1 MSLYL
6 DSGFVNIRYCLNFGC
21 PFTFIIGGRGTGKTF
36 GAQLVCIEDNITY
49 MLMRRTQAQ
58 TDLISKPDFSPVNPV
73 MDYLGR
79 CAIIESASKYNG
91 VIYSSPALDAEE
103 KTLHGFTAALST
115 FSNLRGFD
123 GSGIDLLMF
132 DEFIPERH
140 EREIRNE
147 ADAFFNV
154 YETINRNRELQGRKP
169 LTALLLSNSNSLA
182 SPILAALGL
191 VKVLERMQS
200 KGQSEYINR
209 ESGVAIFLLYNSPIS
224 DMKSRTALYK
234 ATANTE
240 FSRMALGNEFAYD
253 DMSDVQSISIN
264 SGWKLFARLGEIYIY
279 QKPSIGKWYMSKHG
293 AGKPSKEYEMSEIG
307 IKKFVHDYPG
317 SYQRIINH
325 NIIYEDFSIKSV
337 FTNIF
342 I

>member
-1 MSLYL
+1 MGLYL
-6 DSGFVNIRYCLNFGC
+6 DNGFLNVRHCLKFGC

-36 GAQLVCIEDNITY
+36 GAQLTCIEDDKIY

-58 TDLISKPDFSPVNPV
+58 ADLISKAEFSPVNPV
-73 MDYLGR
+73 MDYLGKT
-79 CAIIESASKYNG
+79 AVIKSASNYNG
-91 VIYSSPALDAEE
+91 IIYSAETPE
-103 KTLHGFTAALST
+103 DEELILRGYTAALST

-123 GSGIDLLMF
+123 GSGIDILLF

-140 EREIRNE
+140 ERTIKNE

-154 YETINRNRELQGRKP
+154 YETINRNRELQGREP

-182 SPILAALGL
+182 SPILSALGL

-200 KGQSEYINR
+200 KGQSEYINKER
-209 ESGVAIFLLYNSPIS
+209 GIAIFLLYASPIS
-224 DMKSRTALYK
+224 KQKRKTALYK
-234 ATANTE
+234 ATENSD
-240 FSRMALGNEFAYD
+240 FSRMALDNDFSYD
-253 DMSDVQSISIN
+253 DMADVRSISLN
-264 SGWKLFARLGEIYIY
+264 SGWKLFARFGDIFIYS
-279 QKPSIGKWYMSKHG
+279 KTGKWYMSRHG
-293 AGKPSKEYEMSEIG
+293 AGNPQREYDFTEIG
-307 IKKFVHDYPG
+307 IKKFVHDFPG

-325 NIIYEDFSIKSV
+325 NIIYEDFSIKSL

>member
-6 DSGFVNIRYCLNFGC
+6 DNGYVNIEYCLKFNC

-36 GAQLVCIEDNITY
+36 GAQEYSITHNVIY

-58 TDLISKPDFSPVNPV
+58 TDLISKKEFSPVNPV
-73 MDYLGR
+73 MDHLGLFPV
-79 CAIIESASKYNG
+79 IESGSKYNG
-91 VIYSSPALDAEE
+91 IIYYKNSPDAEE
-103 KTLHGFTAALST
+103 KYLCGYTSALST

-123 GSGIDLLMF
+123 GSGIDLLMY

-140 EREIRNE
+140 ERLIKNE

-154 YETINRNRELQGRKP
+154 YETINRNRELQGKHP
-169 LTALLLSNSNSLA
+169 LRVLCLSNSNSLA
-182 SPILAALGL
+182 SPILSALNL
-191 VKVLERMQS
+191 VKVLERMQN
-200 KGQSEYINR
+200 KGQTEYINR
-209 ESGVAIFLLYNSPIS
+209 ESGIAIFLLFHSPIS
-224 DMKSRTALYK
+224 SMKSNTALYR
-234 ATANTE
+234 ATKNTE
-240 FSRMALGNEFAYD
+240 FSRMSLQNEFSYD
-253 DMSDVQSISIN
+253 DMSDVKSIPLN
-264 SGWKLFARLGEIYIY
+264 SGWKLFCKFGDLFFYSKNGLWYI
-279 QKPSIGKWYMSKHG
+279 SKHG
-293 AGKPSKEYEMSEIG
+293 SGTPGKEYTMTEIG

-325 NIIYEDFSIKSV
+325 KIIYEDFSIKSI